1 MFRFFKLF
9 TETWDGDRKKKKIM
23 STTFPL
29 FYTVK
34 ASIICSRNYSYTP
47 EIIHA
52 NQEWIK
58 FSLESFL
65 TFEFLFFSNANR
77 NIDNPEME
85 ALVIV

>member
-9 TETWDGDRKKKKIM
+9 TETWDGDRKKKKKIM
-23 STTFPL
+23 STTFSL

-34 ASIICSRNYSYTP
+34 ASVICSRNYSYTP

-65 TFEFLFFSNANR
+65 TFDFFFFQMQTE
-77 NIDNPEME
+77 NIDNPEM
-85 ALVIV
+85 

>member
-1 MFRFFKLF
+1 M
-9 TETWDGDRKKKKIM
+9 ETAKKKNIM
-23 STTFPL
+23 STTFSL

-34 ASIICSRNYSYTP
+34 ASVICSRNYSYTP

-65 TFEFLFFSNANR
+65 TFDFFFFQMQTE
-77 NIDNPEME
+77 NIDNPEM
-85 ALVIV
+85 